1 MTRLAILMVF
11 FSKQLPV
18 LLRPLMTPVWLLSV
32 THGAILNADT
42 ETDTDPDDAL
52 QEKDHADSTFVEV
65 PLQVEEKST
74 SESRV
79 AVTPNP
85 TLETSPSKR
94 KNTDVE
100 NVEKPVH
107 NPPSHDFFDIDPFTK
122 AIADSSSNI
131 SGNVSTNFD
140 FANFDFLIQREPNS
154 HKAEIDGPN
163 TQRPGKEVLSTT
175 PCTNELCSTGLG
187 SEHAAQNFTP
197 TWALKN
203 GTLLKTGAVCQE
215 FLYQSVPPAEMFANR
230 RLSGTQFSDSYTTNL
245 VGAMS
250 KGAEMHHR
258 WVHTRARK
266 DYYKHRLREME
277 SSFVSLASAKLNM
290 ERELCELREKKV
302 PVCEKVQVGSWEELV
317 AKVKLLE
324 TELVKSRT
332 AHEKALAEREH
343 SKTREIGYMNDQLTR
358 TRVGLRALSRCLEGH
373 EIERSWL
380 ITNGFRLLFDKV
392 KKSDEFLSLIS
403 NVSQASACLGF
414 QKGLEA
420 GYVQAAAGA
429 KIEGVPGYDN
439 DAATRMKIAAHK
451 LRDAQ
456 HSLITIISSNPNRS
470 FDELKSM
477 LLPSSGETSGAT
489 SSAPSTR

>member
-1 MTRLAILMVF
+1 
-11 FSKQLPV
+11 
-18 LLRPLMTPVWLLSV
+18 MTPVWLLSV
-32 THGAILNADT
+32 THGAILNTYTDT
-42 ETDTDPDDAL
+42 DTDTDTDRDTDTDPDDAL
-52 QEKDHADSTFVEV
+52 QEKDLVDSTFVEV
-65 PLQVEEKST
+65 PLQVEEKSI
-74 SESRV
+74 SESLV

-85 TLETSPSKR
+85 TLETKSPSKR

-107 NPPSHDFFDIDPFTK
+107 NPPTHDFFDIDPFTK

-131 SGNVSTNFD
+131 SDNVSTNFD

-154 HKAEIDGPN
+154 HKAETDGPN
-163 TQRPGKEVLSTT
+163 KQRPGKEVLSTT
-175 PCTNELCSTGLG
+175 PCTNEFCSTGLG

-302 PVCEKVQVGSWEELV
+302 PVCEKEKVCEKVHVGSCEQLV

-324 TELVKSRT
+324 TELQRSRT
-332 AHEKALAEREH
+332 YHEKALAEREQ
-343 SKTREIGYMNDQLTR
+343 SKTRDIKIMNDQLTH
-358 TRVGLRALSRCLEGH
+358 TRVELRTLSRRLEGH

-403 NVSQASACLGF
+403 NVSRASACLGF

-420 GYVQAAAGA
+420 GYVQAAAGG